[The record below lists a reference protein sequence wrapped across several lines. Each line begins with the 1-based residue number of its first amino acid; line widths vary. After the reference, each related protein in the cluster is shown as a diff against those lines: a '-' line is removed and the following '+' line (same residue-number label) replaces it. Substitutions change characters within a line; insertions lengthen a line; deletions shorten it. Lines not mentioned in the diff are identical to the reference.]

1 MARRERCDI
10 SDRSASEDRTDAR
23 LANDPIESSEQ
34 AEPIDPIDST
44 DPTDPIDKIDPREPM
59 LRIESCERYDHN
71 DPRDVTRTSCAAAG
85 PPGDRAH
92 CPMGRRLRHRRRRYL
107 LVRVATVISETPLD
121 MTLEV

>member
-34 AEPIDPIDST
+34 AEPIDPIEST

-59 LRIESCERYDHN
+59 LRIEFCERYDHS
-71 DPRDVTRTSCAAAG
+71 DPRDVTGTSCG
-85 PPGDRAH
+85 TTS
-92 CPMGRRLRHRRRRYL
+92 RRRRIGL
-107 LVRVATVISETPLD
+107 TRARAHQLQNSMGSIST
-121 MTLEV
+121 